1 MKKRAV
7 LLILALFF
15 VNCVHSVK
23 FPNSLVNDRVKDI
36 YYASVSITDATGRV
50 YGSGTIIKNVSGQ
63 KMLVLTAAHVVV
75 GIAET
80 GSKLIAVSLAYDDKI
95 KVMSVKKIDVIS
107 DLALLEGTNDE
118 RFDGPYAKISGG
130 TPKIGD
136 AVIVI
141 GAPLGDERTVTS
153 GIISNF
159 QSFNGQELY
168 RLTNPCFYGNSG
180 GGMFNDKNE
189 LIGILNSIQ
198 ALGGIIPVPGA
209 SFAVTVTSIRT
220 FLAK

>member
-23 FPNSLVNDRVKDI
+23 FPNSLVNDKVKDI

-50 YGSGTIIKNVSGQ
+50 HGAGTILKNKSGQ

-95 KVMSVKKIDVIS
+95 KVMNVKKIDVVS

-118 RFDGPYAKISGG
+118 RFDGPYAAVSNG

-136 AVIVI
+136 SVTVI
-141 GAPLGDERTVTS
+141 GAPMGDERTVTT

-159 QSFNGQELY
+159 YSELDKTFY
-168 RLTNPCFYGNSG
+168 RVSAPVYYGNSG
-180 GGMFNDKNE
+180 GAAFDKNNE
-189 LIGILNSIQ
+189 LIGVAHAIQ
-198 ALGGIIPVPGA
+198 ALALYIAIPGA
-209 SFAVTVTSIRT
+209 SFFVDLPSIKK
-220 FLAK
+220 FLQ